1 MRWFLRN
8 ATSNLVDR
16 ALRLDR
22 QDFSYIMFK
31 STVCLTPLAFD
42 SLNDDLFYNNN
53 NNNKQQQFISNSFFW
68 QIHDKDLGPR
78 AESLLFPWSSWS

>member
-22 QDFSYIMFK
+22 QDFSYIM
-31 STVCLTPLAFD
+31 L
-42 SLNDDLFYNNN
+42 SL
-53 NNNKQQQFISNSFFW
+53 QFV
-68 QIHDKDLGPR
+68 
-78 AESLLFPWSSWS
+78 